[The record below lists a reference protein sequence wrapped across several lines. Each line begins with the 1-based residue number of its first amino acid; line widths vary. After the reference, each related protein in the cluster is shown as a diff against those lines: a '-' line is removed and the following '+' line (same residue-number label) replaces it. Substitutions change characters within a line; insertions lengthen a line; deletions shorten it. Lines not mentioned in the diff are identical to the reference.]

1 MALLGSHGET
11 AVDAQQ
17 QPKEAE
23 SDTRTTIC
31 FRNVPNCYD
40 GKKILQLLDA
50 TGASRYDFIYVPH
63 DFSRLPNLVSKGY
76 FFVNFVSHDVAREA
90 WEKLNGY
97 NAWTVESSKTLLATW
112 ADQTQGFK
120 ACVKR
125 YKRLHNPM
133 LFKAVPTEC
142 KPMVFENGVLVPLRS
157 TKKNLKQP
165 PVAFEKTDSATG
177 EVIDVSFGS
186 ADSSTDAACGMP
198 FGNAS
203 EIASGISFGSSSTI
217 QLGMSL
223 RSVSSELANGVSFGS
238 YSSFACDAD
247 EESLTDS
254 QEETEAAGSWT
265 HSWTSDRGSQ
275 DTGPKPNCCGCN
287 EPFTLFR
294 WRHHCRA
301 CGESCCDKCAP
312 LPGCGWRDGL
322 NQTHKQTYKR
332 LCKGCALEPH
342 KLRITHSVKMAST

>member
-1 MALLGSHGET
+1 MALLNLLGFQGER

-17 QPKEAE
+17 PNEAE
-23 SDTRTTIC
+23 RDTRTTIC

-40 GKKILQLLDA
+40 GKKVLQLLDA

-63 DFSRLPNLVSKGY
+63 DFNRLPSLVNKGY
-76 FFVNFVSHDVAREA
+76 FFVNFVSHDVARDA

-125 YKRLHNPM
+125 YKNCPVLH
-133 LFKAVPTEC
+133 KAVPIEC
-142 KPMVFENGVLVPLRS
+142 KPMLIEDGVLVPLRS
-157 TKKNLKQP
+157 TKKNIKQP
-165 PVAFEKTDSATG
+165 PIGFERRDSVTG
-177 EVIDVSFGS
+177 KVIGVSFGS
-186 ADSSTDAACGMP
+186 ASGSTETPTGVS

-203 EIASGISFGSSSTI
+203 DI
-217 QLGMSL
+217 
-223 RSVSSELANGVSFGS
+223 ANGVSFGS
-238 YSSFACDAD
+238 LSASQLGMSFGSVSSEPANGVSFGSHSLGACDAD

-254 QEETEAAGSWT
+254 QEEEEAVGSWT

-275 DTGPKPNCCGCN
+275 DTGLKPNCCRCN

-301 CGESCCDKCAP
+301 CGDTCCDKCAP
-312 LPGCGWRDGL
+312 RPGYGWRDGL
-322 NQTHKQTYKR
+322 NQNHKQTYKR

-342 KLRITHSVKMAST
+342 KLRIAQLPKMTSP